1 MALRFIIAAVVLL
14 GIQFGVRWVQDRG
27 VPTET
32 APIEM
37 KAEDLPKTLGDW
49 KGEDVAL
56 DEDLFNHIGA
66 ETVIDRTYKDHLGR
80 AVSLH
85 LAVFKHSKGVIIE
98 LPHCPEE
105 CYPGSGWQLGDPK
118 SVALDDVAA
127 TQNLAK
133 FSPVERQGQTNY
145 IVYWYQVDG
154 VPYFSRDRSRNLLL
168 TYRGRPVLPPVVKVL
183 LHSSAANADEAEKTL
198 QSLAGEVFKWTKEF
212 H

>member
-1 MALRFIIAAVVLL
+1 
-14 GIQFGVRWVQDRG
+14 
-27 VPTET
+27 
-32 APIEM
+32 M
-37 KAEDLPKTLGDW
+37 KAEDLPKILGDW
-49 KGEDVAL
+49 KGESDAL

-66 ETVIDRTYKDHLGR
+66 ESAIDRTYKDHRGR

-85 LAVFKHSKGVIIE
+85 LAIFKHSKDVVIE

-105 CYPGSGWQLGDPK
+105 CYPGSGWQLGEPK

-133 FSPVERQGQTNY
+133 FLPVERQGQTDY

-154 VPYFSRDRSRNLLL
+154 VAYSSRDRSRNLLL
-168 TYRGRPVLPPVVKVL
+168 TYRGRPVLPPIVKVL
-183 LHSSAANADEAEKTL
+183 LHTAAASPDEAEKTL
-198 QSLAGEVFKWTKEF
+198 TSLAGEVYKWTKGF